1 MCRRPAALPLPIVAL
16 PPLALPLSLKPSCFS
31 PSLHH
36 NCLEFVSRRRAM
48 NRIAILSVFALFAL
62 PALPSAILRAQ
73 ESDRTASAAAPGAV
87 NADARIKTLEDE
99 VRSLAEQLALL
110 RGELTT

>member
-1 MCRRPAALPLPIVAL
+1 M
-16 PPLALPLSLKPSCFS
+16 K
-31 PSLHH
+31 
-36 NCLEFVSRRRAM
+36 
-48 NRIAILSVFALFAL
+48 RIAILSVFALFAL

-99 VRSLAEQLALL
+99 VRSLAEQVALL
-110 RGELTT
+110 RGELTTLRDAKSPTPVNPCACWRAQRCWRSA